1 MKKILSSILALLLA
15 GSTLLSMAACGET
28 QDAVE
33 TDGVTTGEA
42 ETENTQAY
50 NTVEKQQYG
59 REFVIYMRED
69 WEEQFVSDSYTGD
82 LLADAIYER
91 NVTVAND
98 FDITFAYHSGSYETI
113 NSDLRMQVTG
123 GLDEFDLYES
133 HLTSFNSCA
142 QGGYCYNLATVDT
155 MDLTAEWW
163 DQASR
168 ENLSIDGKT
177 YMITGDIDPKTMLST
192 SCFAVNKN
200 ILQNQ
205 QKSVDELYALADRGN
220 WTLDTL
226 YQYNEGLTIDL
237 NGDDA
242 IDFKNDRYGFVG
254 WSLDAAFS
262 LFYGAGGRYVTMSDG
277 VPELNYDVERISN
290 IYEKIYNVV
299 VAQQGYYATDFAE
312 SAEPFNVFIA
322 GRALFCD
329 VSLRKLEGMGIT
341 EMADP
346 YGILPTPKY
355 DTNQAEYLGFI
366 NGSAPM
372 VMVAKNNG
380 DVDFVGNILEAMSAF
395 NYDKVTPT
403 LFEVSTKLQTAQDPA
418 SSAMVDYIVRN
429 HVFDLAYFG
438 GFGLPDM
445 IQSALSSKQTS
456 LASDIKT
463 KSTLAGK
470 MLEKVRKEFAKHQ

>member
-1 MKKILSSILALLLA
+1 MKKIISSVLALLLA
-15 GSTLLSMAACGET
+15 GSTLLSMAACGDS
-28 QDAVE
+28 QDPVE
-33 TDGVTTGEA
+33 TDGLTTE
-42 ETENTQAY
+42 ETETEQNLAY

-69 WEEQFVSDSYTGD
+69 WEEQFVSESYTGD

-91 NVTVAND
+91 NTTVAND
-98 FDITFAYHSGSYETI
+98 FDITFSYHTGSYEQI

-133 HLTSFNSCA
+133 HLYSFSSCV
-142 QGGYCYNLATVDT
+142 QNGYCYNLASVNTL
-155 MDLTAEWW
+155 DLNAVWW
-163 DQASR
+163 DQAAR
-168 ENLSIDGKT
+168 ENLSIGGKT

-192 SCFAVNKN
+192 SCFAVNKKL
-200 ILQNQ
+200 LQNQ
-205 QKSVDELYALADRGN
+205 QKSVDALYNLADEGK

-226 YQYNEGLTIDL
+226 YEYNEGLTLDL
-237 NGDDA
+237 NGDDV
-242 IDFKNDRYGFVG
+242 IDYKNDRYGFVG
-254 WSLDAAFS
+254 WSLDAGFS
-262 LFYGAGGRYVTMSDG
+262 LFYGAGGFFVSMTDG
-277 VPELNYDVERISN
+277 APALDNDVEELTN
-290 IYEKIYNVV
+290 IYEKIYKVV
-299 VAQQGYYATDFAE
+299 VTQNGYYATDPAE
-312 SAEPFNVFIA
+312 SAEPFNVFVA

-329 VSLRKLEGMGIT
+329 VSLRKLESMGIT
-341 EMADP
+341 EMDDP

-380 DVDFVGNILEAMSAF
+380 DVDFVGHILDAMSAF

-429 HVFDLAYFG
+429 HIYDLAYFASL
-438 GFGLPDM
+438 GLPDM
-445 IQSALSSKQTS
+445 IHTALSSKKTS
-456 LASDIKT
+456 LASDLKSKT
-463 KSTLAGK
+463 TLADK
-470 MLEKVRKEFAKHQ
+470 SLKKLVKEFDKHK